1 MLDFVRQFARFEA
14 HEAVQN
20 REVAI
25 QERDVRKS
33 ITANHTAVK
42 MSSCTYSSALQ
53 GTFVFVG
60 LFLVDEKPSLE
71 DGYKIACGCFLLQKG
86 NGVEGFIA
94 MRTVRSLP

>member
-20 REVAI
+20 REVAT

-42 MSSCTYSSALQ
+42 MSSCTYSSALR
-53 GTFVFVG
+53 GYLCLCVF
-60 LFLVDEKPSLE
+60 FLVDEKPSLE
-71 DGYKIACGCFLLQKG
+71 DGYKIARGCFLL
-86 NGVEGFIA
+86 E
-94 MRTVRSLP
+94 